1 MEIPSS
7 PPKLATRL
15 SRKRR
20 FEPAEDD
27 HGNSSD
33 FVFSSDGFEPSLD
46 TEPRKRLYKGA
57 WWGHEDAE
65 PSSKTTSEF
74 SRNFD
79 SGVFMAND
87 DPLPS
92 FDRSQII
99 PLWPVHAREPQWRG
113 PSVAK
118 GPKEFAK
125 EIVDS
130 CVETD
135 GEVVDL
141 SYVYS
146 PLWQV

>member
-1 MEIPSS
+1 METPSS

-20 FEPAEDD
+20 FESAEDD

-46 TEPRKRLYKGA
+46 TEPNKRLYKGA

-79 SGVFMAND
+79 SGVFMGSD
-87 DPLPS
+87 DSLPS
-92 FDRSQII
+92 FDRSQVT
-99 PLWPVHAREPQWRG
+99 WPVHAREPQSRG
-113 PSVAK
+113 PSLAK
-118 GPKEFAK
+118 GPKEVAK
-125 EIVDS
+125 EVVDY
-130 CVETD
+130 CVEMD

-141 SYVYS
+141 SYVY
-146 PLWQV
+146 PPCQK